1 MARPSKLTPDITTRI
16 GESIVLGLPYALA
29 AEAQG
34 ITYQTFN
41 LWYKQGK
48 TEKSG
53 KYYQFY
59 NHIKNETLM
68 LQKLFWNA

>member
-1 MARPSKLTPDITTRI
+1 MTTRI
-16 GESIVLGLPYALA
+16 GDNFALGLSYSLA
-29 AEAQG
+29 AEASG

-41 LWYKQGK
+41 DWMSKGK

-59 NHIKNETLM
+59 KYIGFSVEKHIKIISQTIETM
-68 LQKLFWNA
+68 NTEDI